1 MELWRTPW
9 SAESWRAFL
18 SQQESEA
25 QLGTIRQST
34 QTRPTP
40 RLPGVRPCAGTL
52 HTTPSKMSIEHNT
65 SILEAGR
72 PPLLTTYRYTHP
84 MPTRSKL
91 KLKPVDM
98 GEESLGQRLA
108 RLHKQRGWTQKQIAQ
123 RTGLIQELVSNYE
136 TDKLRLNADM
146 ILRFAEVLE
155 VSTDEL
161 LRGSKSTGAGK
172 KQPSIK
178 LVRRMEQIEALPLYE
193 QRALRTT
200 IDKFLA
206 AAQD

>member
-1 MELWRTPW
+1 
-9 SAESWRAFL
+9 
-18 SQQESEA
+18 
-25 QLGTIRQST
+25 
-34 QTRPTP
+34 
-40 RLPGVRPCAGTL
+40 
-52 HTTPSKMSIEHNT
+52 
-65 SILEAGR
+65 
-72 PPLLTTYRYTHP
+72 

-98 GEESLGQRLA
+98 GGESLGQRLA
-108 RLHKQRGWTQKQIAQ
+108 RLRKERGWTQKQIAE

-161 LRGSKSTGAGK
+161 LRGSKSTGTAK

-178 LVRRMEQIEALPLYE
+178 LVRRMEQIEELPLYE
-193 QRALRTT
+193 QRALLTT

-206 AAQD
+206 AAQDR

>member
-1 MELWRTPW
+1 
-9 SAESWRAFL
+9 
-18 SQQESEA
+18 
-25 QLGTIRQST
+25 
-34 QTRPTP
+34 
-40 RLPGVRPCAGTL
+40 
-52 HTTPSKMSIEHNT
+52 
-65 SILEAGR
+65 
-72 PPLLTTYRYTHP
+72 
-84 MPTRSKL
+84 MPTKSKL

-108 RLHKQRGWTQKQIAQ
+108 RLRKERGLTQKQIAE

-146 ILRFAEVLE
+146 ILRFAEVFE
-155 VSTDEL
+155 VSADEL
-161 LRGSKSTGAGK
+161 LRGSKSTITAK

-193 QRALRTT
+193 QRALLTT

-206 AAQD
+206 AAQSS

>member
-1 MELWRTPW
+1 
-9 SAESWRAFL
+9 
-18 SQQESEA
+18 
-25 QLGTIRQST
+25 
-34 QTRPTP
+34 
-40 RLPGVRPCAGTL
+40 
-52 HTTPSKMSIEHNT
+52 
-65 SILEAGR
+65 
-72 PPLLTTYRYTHP
+72 
-84 MPTRSKL
+84 
-91 KLKPVDM
+91 M
-98 GEESLGQRLA
+98 GDESLGQRLA
-108 RLHKQRGWTQKQIAQ
+108 RLRKQRGWTQKQIAQ

-161 LRGSKSTGAGK
+161 LRGSKATAAAK

-193 QRALRTT
+193 QRALLTT

>member
-1 MELWRTPW
+1 
-9 SAESWRAFL
+9 
-18 SQQESEA
+18 
-25 QLGTIRQST
+25 
-34 QTRPTP
+34 
-40 RLPGVRPCAGTL
+40 
-52 HTTPSKMSIEHNT
+52 
-65 SILEAGR
+65 
-72 PPLLTTYRYTHP
+72 

-98 GEESLGQRLA
+98 GGESLGQRLA
-108 RLHKQRGWTQKQIAQ
+108 RLRKERGWTQKQIAE

-161 LRGSKSTGAGK
+161 LRGSKSTGTTK

-178 LVRRMEQIEALPLYE
+178 LVRRMEQIEELPLYE
-193 QRALRTT
+193 QRALLTT

-206 AAQD
+206 AAQDR

>member
-1 MELWRTPW
+1 
-9 SAESWRAFL
+9 
-18 SQQESEA
+18 
-25 QLGTIRQST
+25 
-34 QTRPTP
+34 
-40 RLPGVRPCAGTL
+40 
-52 HTTPSKMSIEHNT
+52 
-65 SILEAGR
+65 
-72 PPLLTTYRYTHP
+72 

-91 KLKPVDM
+91 KLKPVDK

-108 RLHKQRGWTQKQIAQ
+108 RLRKERGWTQKQIAE

-161 LRGSKSTGAGK
+161 LRGSKSTVAAK

-178 LVRRMEQIEALPLYE
+178 LVRRMAQIEELPLYE
-193 QRALRTT
+193 QRALLTT

-206 AAQD
+206 AAQDR

>member
-1 MELWRTPW
+1 
-9 SAESWRAFL
+9 
-18 SQQESEA
+18 
-25 QLGTIRQST
+25 
-34 QTRPTP
+34 
-40 RLPGVRPCAGTL
+40 
-52 HTTPSKMSIEHNT
+52 
-65 SILEAGR
+65 
-72 PPLLTTYRYTHP
+72 
-84 MPTRSKL
+84 MPTKSKL

-98 GEESLGQRLA
+98 GDESLGQRLA
-108 RLHKQRGWTQKQIAQ
+108 RLRKQRGWTQKQIAQ

-161 LRGSKSTGAGK
+161 LRGSKATGATK

-178 LVRRMEQIEALPLYE
+178 LVRRMEQIEALSPYE
-193 QRALRTT
+193 QRALLTT

>member
-1 MELWRTPW
+1 MQTTHRH
-9 SAESWRAFL
+9 
-18 SQQESEA
+18 
-25 QLGTIRQST
+25 T
-34 QTRPTP
+34 Q
-40 RLPGVRPCAGTL
+40 A
-52 HTTPSKMSIEHNT
+52 
-65 SILEAGR
+65 
-72 PPLLTTYRYTHP
+72 

-98 GEESLGQRLA
+98 GDESLGQRLA
-108 RLHKQRGWTQKQIAQ
+108 RLRKQRGWTQKQIAE

-161 LRGSKSTGAGK
+161 LRGSKATGAAK

-193 QRALRTT
+193 QRALLTT